1 MDALGKL
8 LLDMCCSFRLLERGS
23 SSVLGIRCWSY
34 ALLYSIA
41 SDVVQTYYAC
51 DIVTKTRREDND

>member
-1 MDALGKL
+1 MHQKYQANTVF
-8 LLDMCCSFRLLERGS
+8 CCRLSSGS